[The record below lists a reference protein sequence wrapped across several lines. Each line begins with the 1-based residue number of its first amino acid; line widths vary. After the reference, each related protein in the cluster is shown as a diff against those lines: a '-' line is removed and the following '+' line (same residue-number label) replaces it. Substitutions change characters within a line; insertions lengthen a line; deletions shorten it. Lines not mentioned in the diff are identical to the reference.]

1 MRIQQEWQFLVKGI
15 IIIAAV
21 AAGAMSEILRHRN
34 VLRRK
39 KNEQIQA
46 STKA

>member
-1 MRIQQEWQFLVKGI
+1 
-15 IIIAAV
+15 
-21 AAGAMSEILRHRN
+21 MSEILRHRN